1 MCPRTPRYPFLNW
14 YPHFLDQRYAPGQ
27 LSYPAVAAAS
37 MKINSTLPSSA
48 AVERVFSVAA
58 QVLTARHCHMS
69 DTLEQVTSAHLPWVT
84 LTVAESGDDDK
95 GSTNADSLYLMYL
108 LYCHI
113 NYIICITYASGQLV
127 LLLLLKIRLDC
138 NKAACD
144 YNVYVQ
150 NLKHY
155 EYKIYYS
162 LPKAKITLYNVSS
175 KV

>member
-113 NYIICITYASGQLV
+113 YFIM
-127 LLLLLKIRLDC
+127 KIVQVVHTEERRRRRRKK
-138 NKAACD
+138 NKQT
-144 YNVYVQ
+144 NKQ
-150 NLKHY
+150 TNK
-155 EYKIYYS
+155 
-162 LPKAKITLYNVSS
+162 PKTHTMCQ
-175 KV
+175 